1 MKRPVIVHQ
10 HQFIKREQMSK
21 TILPDILRNRIRELS
36 DKGHSTIEI
45 FDSVIDDSAEYVDS
59 HEQLTRCISAIKRK
73 RSPGKQNGNSYQT
86 EKQIPKIRHFNNKK
100 YSHIIESLTEYMN
113 GKEFENL
120 CEEIVIDIL
129 EQHEKFTNIK
139 NVNNAPG
146 FTNPPFDF
154 FGSKNGRP
162 YVIEFKGSLNNFNSP
177 GETQKRRL
185 KELLERIEELNI
197 ALIQV
202 KLKKSEYR
210 MFYNDE
216 MNLFFD
222 GKQMPLEPV
231 EEWLRNQIDKKAKK

>member
-1 MKRPVIVHQ
+1 MP
-10 HQFIKREQMSK
+10 EP
-21 TILPDILRNRIRELS
+21 ILPDDLRNRIRELF

-45 FDSVIDDSAEYVDS
+45 FDFVIDESVKYVDS
-59 HEQLTRCISAIKRK
+59 HEQLTRCISAIIRK
-73 RSPGKQNGNSYQT
+73 RSP
-86 EKQIPKIRHFNNKK
+86 EKQIGNSNQTDKQIPEIRHFDNSK
-100 YSHIIESLTEYMN
+100 YSHIIESLTEHMN
-113 GKEFENL
+113 GKEFENS
-120 CEEIVIDIL
+120 CEEIVTDIL
-129 EQHEKFTNIK
+129 ERHENFTNIE
-139 NVNNAPG
+139 NVNNVSG

-154 FGSKNGRP
+154 FGLKKGRP

-202 KLKKSEYR
+202 KLRKSEYR
-210 MFYNDE
+210 IFYNDE

-231 EEWLRNQIDKKAKK
+231 EEWLRLRIDKNAL

>member
-1 MKRPVIVHQ
+1 MP
-10 HQFIKREQMSK
+10 EP
-21 TILPDILRNRIRELS
+21 ILPDDLRNRIRELS

-45 FDSVIDDSAEYVDS
+45 FDFVIDESVKYVDS
-59 HEQLTRCISAIKRK
+59 HEQLTRCISAIIRK
-73 RSPGKQNGNSYQT
+73 RSP
-86 EKQIPKIRHFNNKK
+86 EKQIGNSDQIDKQIPEIRHFDNSK
-100 YSHIIESLTEYMN
+100 YSHIIESLTEHMN
-113 GKEFENL
+113 GKEFENS
-120 CEEIVIDIL
+120 CEEIVTDIL
-129 EQHEKFTNIK
+129 ERHENFTNIE
-139 NVNNAPG
+139 NVNNVSG

-154 FGSKNGRP
+154 FGLKKGRP

-202 KLKKSEYR
+202 KLRKSEYR
-210 MFYNDE
+210 IFYNDE

-231 EEWLRNQIDKKAKK
+231 EEWLRLRIDKNAL